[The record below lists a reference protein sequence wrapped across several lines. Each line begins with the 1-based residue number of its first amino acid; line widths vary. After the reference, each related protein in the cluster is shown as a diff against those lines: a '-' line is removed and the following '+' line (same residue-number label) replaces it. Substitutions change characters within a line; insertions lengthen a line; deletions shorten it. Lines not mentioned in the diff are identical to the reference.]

1 MTETEDIEMTLREQ
15 AKLLDEAARL
25 GKLESAYS
33 DYIRLVMDSPLWLK
47 GIRFPWRSVQGASS
61 KLGQVFQLPGLYLF
75 GSAALI
81 PLSIGMTNQTLK
93 KRLNGRYIR
102 GRESQCQLAVRYEQA
117 IINQGRN
124 GTPKD
129 VRSRRS
135 HARLKGAVSFA
146 QHGIDGIWLTVLPF
160 PLEGA
165 DSILPLEKRLIP
177 IANAWN
183 VSQCYPVLLNEKDT

>member
-1 MTETEDIEMTLREQ
+1 MIKTEDLEMTLREQ

-47 GIRFPWRSVQGASS
+47 GIRIPWRSVKDASS

-81 PLSIGMTNQTLK
+81 PLYIGMTNQTLW
-93 KRLNGRYIR
+93 KRLNGRYV
-102 GRESQCQLAVRYEQA
+102 GRSESQCGLAARYEQE
-117 IINQGRN
+117 IIKQGRN
-124 GTPKD
+124 GIPEA
-129 VRSRRS
+129 VRTRRS
-135 HARLKGAVSFA
+135 NVRLKGAVSFA

-160 PLEGA
+160 PLEDA
-165 DSILPLEKRLIP
+165 DSIRSLERRLIP

-183 VSQCYPVLLNEKDT
+183 VSQGYPELLNENDT